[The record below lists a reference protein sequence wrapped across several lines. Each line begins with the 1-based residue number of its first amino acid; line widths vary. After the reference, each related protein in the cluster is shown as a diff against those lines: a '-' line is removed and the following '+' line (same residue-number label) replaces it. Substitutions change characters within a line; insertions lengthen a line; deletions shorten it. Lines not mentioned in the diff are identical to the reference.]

1 MSALIA
7 IPNLVARAK
16 TLVANFNG
24 AEAALR
30 RDYDFLFRS
39 AWEIG
44 QVLAQLK
51 EEIGHGNWMLWL
63 PSHFQ
68 ELGKTDDARI
78 DNAARCMRFFKD
90 NPNSG
95 NSRNLNRPHVP
106 EFDPDSVRK
115 FMWGYIPA
123 KERPLLE
130 GNETVTRAPHYLS
143 FVNHFSKY
151 DRQLKLGRIAAPAVP
166 QFRREIEGT
175 VRRLIEIAGRDWFL
189 DLLKL

>member
-1 MSALIA
+1 MTTLIA

-44 QVLAQLK
+44 EVLAQLK
-51 EEIGHGNWMLWL
+51 EEVGHGNWQIWL
-63 PSHFQ
+63 PSHFP
-68 ELGKTDDARI
+68 ELGPTDKMRLRNDQ
-78 DNAARCMRFFKD
+78 RCRAFHKD
-90 NPNSG
+90 NPNAR
-95 NSRNLNRPHVP
+95 NSSHLNSPAGAD
-106 EFDPDSVRK
+106 FDPDSVRK

-130 GNETVTRAPHYLS
+130 GDETVTRQPHYLS

-151 DRQLKLGRIAAPAVP
+151 DRQLKLGRIAAPLVP

-189 DLLKL
+189 ELLKT